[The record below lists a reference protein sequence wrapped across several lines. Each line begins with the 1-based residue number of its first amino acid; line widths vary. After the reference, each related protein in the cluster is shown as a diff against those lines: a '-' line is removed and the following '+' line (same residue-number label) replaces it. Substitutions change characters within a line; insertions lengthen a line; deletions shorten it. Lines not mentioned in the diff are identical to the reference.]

1 MKMLLWRQQSPQAEP
16 LLDEFFFDVKAEF
29 TKGGVTEY
37 LNWRS
42 VRDEAGTIVFDNLQA
57 DIDFFQ
63 LSLGVS
69 LVF

>member
-1 MKMLLWRQQSPQAEP
+1 MKILIWNRLPSPAEH
-16 LLDEFFFDVKAEF
+16 LLDEAFFDVKAEF
-29 TKGGVTEY
+29 TKGGDTEY

-42 VRDEAGTIVFDNLQA
+42 VRDEAGNIVFDNLQA